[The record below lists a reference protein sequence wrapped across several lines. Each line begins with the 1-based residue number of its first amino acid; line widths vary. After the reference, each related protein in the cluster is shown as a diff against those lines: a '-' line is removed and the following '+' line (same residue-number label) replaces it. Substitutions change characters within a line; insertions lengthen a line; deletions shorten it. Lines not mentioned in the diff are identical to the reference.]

1 MRKIYFSAL
10 LLGLACTMP
19 VNAKLDLGSRT
30 MLRQH
35 RLEQI
40 QKSKTSQG
48 DETVSKLRKKLGVPG
63 DYVLAAAILADG
75 ETADELI
82 AEGANVYYQR
92 KNIVFMS
99 VPTSDVERLSEL
111 KSVRRME
118 LARKLTPKLSDAR
131 VAAGVAKIHAGEDLT
146 QAYTGKGVMAG
157 IVDGGMD
164 PNHINFR
171 NADGTSRIGML
182 ANATVSTT
190 TGDIKTTFYGD
201 DVVGAAGPISAFTTD
216 DNTTFHG
223 VHTMGIMAGSYM
235 GDATVAVKKNFSQSE
250 NQTMAN
256 PYYGVAYEADIAATC
271 GDLYDQVIAYGVALA
286 LDYADYKGEP
296 CVINLSL
303 GSNTGAHDPNSTM
316 GQVLESLGQDGI
328 ICVSAGNEGDLPIA
342 ITKTFSSDDLVLKS
356 CINPYYFSSSYN
368 YLRYGQVYTYSA
380 DSTEFKIQA
389 VIINRSRGTVVFRSQ
404 EFGNQEGG
412 AQYYVSSDSY
422 QESDDDIIDST
433 FARYFDGYI
442 GVGTEYDDA
451 TGRYMACLD
460 YYTMNTSKYNS
471 KDNYVIAFIITGVDG
486 QRVDCYCDGT
496 YTCLDNYDLAGYTA
510 GSTNGT
516 ISDLACANNI
526 LVVGSYNT
534 SDDYATLNGGI
545 MGYQGEF
552 TPGGVSGFSSYG
564 TILDGRNLPHV
575 LAPGACIIS
584 STSKY
589 YVDNSDNGMTEDYL
603 SAKVSE
609 DSRDNYWQVAIGTSM
624 SSPFVAGSIA
634 LWLEADPT
642 LTINNIY
649 EIIENTAIKDED
661 TAKADPVQIGYGK
674 FDAYEGLK
682 YVLRHQAGV
691 SDIKAD
697 ENRLMIT
704 SNGDKSYNIFLN
716 GESAIKATL
725 YNLQGQIVANQSAN
739 GDELTFN
746 AAGVTPGIYILNV
759 NGNHSQRIIVK

>member
-10 LLGLACTMP
+10 LLGLACAMP
-19 VNAKLDLGSRT
+19 VNAKLDLGSRA

-35 RLEQI
+35 RLEQV
-40 QKSKTSQG
+40 QKSKASQE
-48 DETVSKLRKKLGVPG
+48 DESLSKLSKRLGVPG

-75 ETADELI
+75 ATAEELT

-99 VPTSDVERLSEL
+99 VPTSDVERLAEL
-111 KSVRRME
+111 KSVRKME
-118 LARKLTPKLSDAR
+118 LARKLAPKLSDAR
-131 VAAGVAKIHAGEDLT
+131 VAAGVAKIHAGEDLP

-171 NADGTSRIGML
+171 NSDGSSRIGML
-182 ANATVSTT
+182 ASATINSN
-190 TGDIKTTFYGD
+190 TGNLSTTFYGD
-201 DVVGAAGPISAFTTD
+201 DIVGSAGPITAFTTD

-223 VHTMGIMAGSYM
+223 AHTMGIMAGSYM
-235 GDATVAVKKNFSQSE
+235 GDAKVAVKKNFAQSE
-250 NQTMAN
+250 NQTIAN

-303 GSNTGAHDPNSTM
+303 GSNTGSHDPRSTM

-342 ITKTFSSDDLVLKS
+342 ITKTFSGDDLTLKS
-356 CINPYYFSSSYN
+356 CINPYYFSSSYY
-368 YLRYGQVYTYSA
+368 YLRYGQVYAYSA
-380 DSTEFKIQA
+380 DSTEFKMQA
-389 VIINRSRGTVVFRSQ
+389 IVINRSRGTVVFRSQ
-404 EFGNQEGG
+404 EFGNQDGS

-422 QESDDDIIDST
+422 QESDADIVDAT

-442 GVGTEYDDA
+442 GIGTEYDEA
-451 TGRYMACLD
+451 TGRYMACFD
-460 YYTMNTSKYNS
+460 YYTMDTSKYNS
-471 KDNYVIAFIITGVDG
+471 SDNYVIAFIITGADG

-496 YTCLDNYDLAGYTA
+496 YTCLDNYNLSGYTE

-516 ISDLACANNI
+516 ISDMACANNI

-534 SDDYATLNGGI
+534 ADDYATLNGGI

-552 TPGGVSGFSSYG
+552 TPGEVSGFSSYG

-589 YVDNSDNGMTEDYL
+589 YIDNTDNGMTEDYL

-642 LTINNIY
+642 LNINDVY
-649 EIIENTAIKDED
+649 DIIEKTAVKDEY
-661 TAKADPVQIGYGK
+661 TAKADPVQVGYGK
-674 FDAYEGLK
+674 FDAYAGLK
-682 YVLRHQAGV
+682 EVLRRQAGV
-691 SDIKAD
+691 ADIKAD
-697 ENRLMIT
+697 DNRLLIT
-704 SNGDKSYNIFLN
+704 NNGDKSYNLFLG
-716 GESAIKATL
+716 GETVMKAVL
-725 YNLQGQIVANQSAN
+725 YNLQGQAVASQAAK

-746 AAGVTPGIYILNV
+746 VAGVTPGIYILNV
-759 NGNHSQRIIVK
+759 NGKHSQRIIVK